1 MILMLKLVQFYHW
14 MLFARGYTFDNG
26 DYVLNGG
33 RGNGDNTWKEYDTQK
48 YSDYSRSKI
57 RVLRASVI
65 NMPLITLSA
74 VWYILKY
81 TETFY
86 ILIIYVL
93 ILGIFFTYI
102 SWKSY
107 NLSLKQYYD
116 KARALETSKKV

>member
-1 MILMLKLVQFYHW
+1 

-26 DYVLNGG
+26 DYVLNGR

-86 ILIIYVL
+86 ILIIYVS

-116 KARALETSKKV
+116 KARALEASKKV

>member
-1 MILMLKLVQFYHW
+1 MLKLVQFYHW